1 MSIFHSNFLRDISSL
16 LNDADDFNVI
26 INVGKYENIKEFRA
40 HSVILRARCPYFK
53 AALSNGWITKQN
65 DMIMFTKPNITP
77 TVFEMVLKYIY
88 TGELDLT
95 NQLGSIL
102 DLLVASD
109 ELLLEEL
116 FTHVQE
122 YLIEKQTTW
131 VQENFDLI
139 LPIAFKLTEC
149 KKLQDYC
156 LDSICANP
164 QPFITSKKFRSLDKN
179 ILYGLLKR
187 DDFSVEEGVIWDYL
201 IKWGI
206 KQTPG
211 LGKKNSDRIK
221 WSNSNYQALKK
232 TLNQFIPLIRFTEFS
247 SSEYFD
253 KIRPYKAIIPI
264 NIYDEI
270 EEYYFK
276 NVQPKTMNLTPRK
289 KIIESNLIKPKLANI
304 ITNWI
309 ERKGKKDLLN
319 KYKFELIYRS
329 SQDGLNINTFRTKC
343 NEQGQCLVLVKH
355 SNSTKIYGGYNPLCF
370 TNTIMQYYNTTES
383 FIFSFENSKDIQNMK
398 ISRVNNNYTLH
409 ENYNDGFNFLN
420 TLYMNGQ
427 QIYFD
432 NHGYY
437 DENISNVLNP
447 YLGTN
452 FIPEEIEMHST
463 HIIYYEMTFLERKII
478 GNMDIYNISDVKDY
492 PFELL
497 NPEFEQI
504 KYYNELKKLIN
515 KPIKFSYYFNGQ
527 FYYCG
532 AEYVKGMKIY

>member
-95 NQLGSIL
+95 NQLG
-102 DLLVASD
+102 
-109 ELLLEEL
+109 
-116 FTHVQE
+116 
-122 YLIEKQTTW
+122 K
-131 VQENFDLI
+131 
-139 LPIAFKLTEC
+139 
-149 KKLQDYC
+149 
-156 LDSICANP
+156 
-164 QPFITSKKFRSLDKN
+164 
-179 ILYGLLKR
+179 
-187 DDFSVEEGVIWDYL
+187 
-201 IKWGI
+201 
-206 KQTPG
+206 
-211 LGKKNSDRIK
+211 
-221 WSNSNYQALKK
+221 
-232 TLNQFIPLIRFTEFS
+232 FS

-309 ERKGKKDLLN
+309 ERKGEKDLLH

-355 SNSTKIYGGYNPLCF
+355 SNSTKIYGGYNPLYF

-452 FIPEEIEMHST
+452 FIPEEIEV
-463 HIIYYEMTFLERKII
+463 FKII
-478 GNMDIYNISDVKDY
+478 TI
-492 PFELL
+492 
-497 NPEFEQI
+497 
-504 KYYNELKKLIN
+504 
-515 KPIKFSYYFNGQ
+515 
-527 FYYCG
+527 
-532 AEYVKGMKIY
+532 